1 MEFAQEITTHEQLR
15 ALMGEPVNPLVV
27 GKVLSQLDAHCRTF
41 IARAPFVLISSS
53 DKDGRMDISP
63 RGDPE
68 GFVKILDDKTLAI
81 PDRPGNQRYDTLT
94 NLIDN
99 PRIGLIFL
107 IPGKRETLRVSG
119 SARIILDPDLLET
132 MAESGKAPK
141 LAIVVDVEEAFFHC
155 AKSMIRSKLWQPEE
169 WPSLEGLPSLAQ
181 TMLYATKAPMPLD
194 FVEERVAEDA
204 EQRLY

>member
-1 MEFAQEITTHEQLR
+1 MEFTQEITTHEQLR
-15 ALMGEPVNPLVV
+15 ERMGDPVSPLVV
-27 GKVLSQLDAHCRTF
+27 GKTLGQLDKHCRTF
-41 IARAPFVLISSS
+41 IARTPFVLISSS
-53 DKDGRMDISP
+53 DNDGRMDISP

-132 MAESGKAPK
+132 MAESGKSPK

-155 AKSMIRSKLWQPEE
+155 AKSMIRSKMWQPEE

-181 TMLYATKAPMPLD
+181 TMIDATKAPMP
-194 FVEERVAEDA
+194 VEALQELVTGDE